1 MVVYLSKVI
10 AVFALEDFSSQTNN
24 NKILIFNSI
33 FVCGG
38 TLSKAVREV
47 KDSFNKGSL
56 KV

>member
-38 TLSKAVREV
+38 TLSKAVRGV